1 MINDWIDPA
10 VVNDA
15 SGGPVSRPA
24 ALGHDT
30 NPKRRKETPPAAL
43 RTDRC
48 FPAPV
53 YSRQSLIINRK
64 S

>member
-1 MINDWIDPA
+1 MIDDWIDPA
-10 VVNDA
+10 AENDA

-30 NPKRRKETPPAAL
+30 NPKKRNETPPAAL

-48 FPAPV
+48 LRESV
-53 YSRQSLIINRK
+53 YSRQSL
-64 S
+64 